1 MFAPL
6 PVSLESLVF
15 GHVGLVVSS
24 SGEAVTA
31 DLTDERFHRQVD
43 LGVLAQ
49 VRLGGEACG
58 TLGTHVRL
66 CFVERRVSSIS

>member
-1 MFAPL
+1 MFLRL

-15 GHVGLVVSS
+15 GHVGLVVSR

-49 VRLGGEACG
+49 V
-58 TLGTHVRL
+58 
-66 CFVERRVSSIS
+66 

>member
-15 GHVGLVVSS
+15 GHVGLVVSRP
-24 SGEAVTA
+24 GEAVTA

-49 VRLGGEACG
+49 VGLGGEPRPALRTG
-58 TLGTHVRL
+58 VRFGL
-66 CFVERRVSSIS
+66 VQAGVPPVP